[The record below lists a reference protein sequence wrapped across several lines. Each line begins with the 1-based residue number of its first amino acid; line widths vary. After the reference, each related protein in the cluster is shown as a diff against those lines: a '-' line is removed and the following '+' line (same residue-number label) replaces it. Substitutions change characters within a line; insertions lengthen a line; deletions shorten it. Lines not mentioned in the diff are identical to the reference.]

1 MEMWKIIIKNIDKQ
15 KFFVYGI
22 SIAVFSAIIFTI
34 TSLFAVNE
42 VINLGGDAESV
53 KIVFFFYY
61 FVIMVAGL
69 LFIIYSIRLYVKTRM
84 KDYALFLILGSSKK
98 KCLLFMEIEFAI
110 IFFVA
115 TFFGMSLGMTIVK
128 CISMI
133 FMVMGINANLSWNIL
148 FKNAI
153 IVVPI
158 VFVFFVISCLIGLWG
173 ILKKDLSKTISLDNK
188 GEQAYRIMCIFTFV
202 GVLLLIDSINQLN
215 NATFGRIMFSLFE
228 CLTAFYFFASFGLSF
243 IFHIYRKFFKN
254 SYQKNILK
262 FNDFM
267 YRYKTNKTLLF
278 IVFAMNIIIIFFS
291 GGVIV
296 TTYQTTDG
304 FENSMLVLRISSYF
318 MAAFTMICS
327 MGILFLKQMG
337 DIRYKKNNTNILN
350 YLGMEEKNRKKY
362 AICDFKELLFSSVL
376 LSDITVWLYIVAE
389 CNRVGL
395 LNVTYIIGF
404 ALFELFILTVQYT
417 YYQIVK
423 SYLVKKTVNGK
434 EYR

>member
-1 MEMWKIIIKNIDKQ
+1 MWKIIIKNIDKQ
-15 KFFVYGI
+15 KCFVYGI
-22 SIAVFSAIIFTI
+22 SIALFSAIIFTI

-42 VINLGGDAESV
+42 AINLGGDSESV

-61 FVIMVAGL
+61 SVILVAGL
-69 LFIIYSIRLYVKTRM
+69 LFIIYSIRFYVKSRM
-84 KDYALFLILGSSKK
+84 KDYALLLVLGSSKK
-98 KCLLFMEIEFAI
+98 NCLLFMEIEFTI
-110 IFFVA
+110 IFLGA
-115 TFFGMSLGMTIVK
+115 TFFGISLGMTIMK

-133 FMVMGINANLSWNIL
+133 FMVMDINMNLSWNIL
-148 FKNAI
+148 FENAI

-158 VFVFFVISCLIGLWG
+158 VFFFWGVSCLIGLWG
-173 ILKKDLSKTISLDNK
+173 IWKKDLSKTISLGNK

-202 GVLLLIDSINQLN
+202 GVLLLIDSIIQLN

-278 IVFAMNIIIIFFS
+278 IIFALNIIIIFFS

-296 TTYQTTDG
+296 ATYQTADG

-318 MAAFTMICS
+318 MAAFTIICS

-337 DIRYKKNNTNILN
+337 DVRYKKNNINILT
-350 YLGMEEKNRKKY
+350 YLGMEWKDRQKY

-395 LNVTYIIGF
+395 LNVTYISGF
-404 ALFELFILTVQYT
+404 ALFELFVIAIQYT
-417 YYQIVK
+417 YYQIAK
-423 SYLVKKTVNGK
+423 SYLVKKL
-434 EYR
+434 

>member
-1 MEMWKIIIKNIDKQ
+1 MWKIIIKNIDKQ

-22 SIAVFSAIIFTI
+22 SIALFSAIIFTI

-42 VINLGGDAESV
+42 AINLGGDSESV

-69 LFIIYSIRLYVKTRM
+69 LFIIYSIRLYVKSRM
-84 KDYALFLILGSSKK
+84 KDYALLLILGSSKK

-115 TFFGMSLGMTIVK
+115 TFFGISLGMTIVK

-133 FMVMGINANLSWNIL
+133 FMVININVNLSWNIL
-148 FKNAI
+148 FENAI

-158 VFVFFVISCLIGLWG
+158 VFFFWGVSCLIGLWG
-173 ILKKDLSKTISLDNK
+173 ILKKDLSKTISLGNK
-188 GEQAYRIMCIFTFV
+188 GEQAYRIMCIFTFA
-202 GVLLLIDSINQLN
+202 GVLLLIDSIIQLN
-215 NATFGRIMFSLFE
+215 NVTFGRIMFSLFE

-278 IVFAMNIIIIFFS
+278 IIFALNIIIIFFS

-296 TTYQTTDG
+296 TTSQTADG

-337 DIRYKKNNTNILN
+337 DIRYKKNNINILT
-350 YLGMEEKNRKKY
+350 YLGMEWKDRKKY

-395 LNVTYIIGF
+395 LNVTYISGF
-404 ALFELFILTVQYT
+404 ALFELFVIAIQYT
-417 YYQIVK
+417 YYQIAK
-423 SYLVKKTVNGK
+423 SYLVKKL
-434 EYR
+434 

>member
-1 MEMWKIIIKNIDKQ
+1 M
-15 KFFVYGI
+15 
-22 SIAVFSAIIFTI
+22 AVKSPYHAQ
-34 TSLFAVNE
+34 
-42 VINLGGDAESV
+42 
-53 KIVFFFYY
+53 
-61 FVIMVAGL
+61 
-69 LFIIYSIRLYVKTRM
+69 
-84 KDYALFLILGSSKK
+84 
-98 KCLLFMEIEFAI
+98 
-110 IFFVA
+110 
-115 TFFGMSLGMTIVK
+115 
-128 CISMI
+128 
-133 FMVMGINANLSWNIL
+133 
-148 FKNAI
+148 
-153 IVVPI
+153 
-158 VFVFFVISCLIGLWG
+158 
-173 ILKKDLSKTISLDNK
+173 KDLSKTLSLDNK

-215 NATFGRIMFSLFE
+215 NATFGHIMFSLFE
-228 CLTAFYFFASFGLSF
+228 CLMAFYFFASFGLSF

-278 IVFAMNIIIIFFS
+278 IIFAMNIIIIFFS

-296 TTYQTTDG
+296 TTYQKTDG

-362 AICDFKELLFSSVL
+362 AIYDFKELLFSSVL

-395 LNVTYIIGF
+395 LNVTYISGF
-404 ALFELFILTVQYT
+404 ALFELFLIAVQYT
-417 YYQIVK
+417 YYQIAK

-434 EYR
+434 EYQ

>member
-1 MEMWKIIIKNIDKQ
+1 METRKTEMWKIIIKNIDKQ

-22 SIAVFSAIIFTI
+22 SIALFSAIIFTI

-42 VINLGGDAESV
+42 AINLGGDSESV

-69 LFIIYSIRLYVKTRM
+69 LFIIYSIRLYVKSRM
-84 KDYALFLILGSSKK
+84 KDYALLLILGSSKK

-115 TFFGMSLGMTIVK
+115 TFFGISLGMTIVK

-133 FMVMGINANLSWNIL
+133 FMVININVNLSWNIL
-148 FKNAI
+148 FENAI

-158 VFVFFVISCLIGLWG
+158 VFFFWGVSCLIGLWG
-173 ILKKDLSKTISLDNK
+173 ILKKDLSKTISLGNK
-188 GEQAYRIMCIFTFV
+188 GEQAYRIMCIFTFA
-202 GVLLLIDSINQLN
+202 GVLLLIDSIIQLN
-215 NATFGRIMFSLFE
+215 NVTFGRIMFSLFE

-278 IVFAMNIIIIFFS
+278 IIFALNIIIIFFS

-296 TTYQTTDG
+296 TTYQTADG

-337 DIRYKKNNTNILN
+337 DRRYKKNNINILT
-350 YLGMEEKNRKKY
+350 YLGMEWKDRKKY

-395 LNVTYIIGF
+395 LNVTYISGF
-404 ALFELFILTVQYT
+404 ALFELFVIAIQYT
-417 YYQIVK
+417 YYQIAK
-423 SYLVKKTVNGK
+423 SYLVKKL
-434 EYR
+434 

>member
-53 KIVFFFYY
+53 KIIFFFYY

-115 TFFGMSLGMTIVK
+115 TFFGISLGMTIVK

-423 SYLVKKTVNGK
+423 SYLVKITVNGK

>member
-1 MEMWKIIIKNIDKQ
+1 METRKTEMWKIIIKNIDKQ

-22 SIAVFSAIIFTI
+22 SIALFSAIIFTI

-42 VINLGGDAESV
+42 AINLGGDSESV

-69 LFIIYSIRLYVKTRM
+69 LFIIYSIRLYVKSRM
-84 KDYALFLILGSSKK
+84 KDYALLLILGSSKK

-115 TFFGMSLGMTIVK
+115 TFFGISLGMTIVK

-133 FMVMGINANLSWNIL
+133 FMVININVNLSWNIL
-148 FKNAI
+148 FENAI

-158 VFVFFVISCLIGLWG
+158 VFFFWGVSCLIGLWG
-173 ILKKDLSKTISLDNK
+173 ILKKDLSKTISLGNK
-188 GEQAYRIMCIFTFV
+188 GEQAYRIMCIFTFA
-202 GVLLLIDSINQLN
+202 GVLLLIDSIIQLN
-215 NATFGRIMFSLFE
+215 NVTFGRIMFSLFE

-278 IVFAMNIIIIFFS
+278 IIFALNIIIIFFS

-296 TTYQTTDG
+296 TTYQTADG

-337 DIRYKKNNTNILN
+337 DIRYKKNNINILT
-350 YLGMEEKNRKKY
+350 YLGMEWKDRKKY

-395 LNVTYIIGF
+395 LNVTYISGF
-404 ALFELFILTVQYT
+404 ALFELFVIAIQYT
-417 YYQIVK
+417 YYQIAK
-423 SYLVKKTVNGK
+423 SYLVKKL
-434 EYR
+434 

>member
-1 MEMWKIIIKNIDKQ
+1 MCKIIIKNIDKQ

-22 SIAVFSAIIFTI
+22 SIALFSAIIFTI

-42 VINLGGDAESV
+42 AINLGGDSESV

-69 LFIIYSIRLYVKTRM
+69 LFIIYSIRLYVKSRM
-84 KDYALFLILGSSKK
+84 KDYALLLILGSSKK

-115 TFFGMSLGMTIVK
+115 TFFGISLGMTIVK

-133 FMVMGINANLSWNIL
+133 FMVININVNLSWNIL
-148 FKNAI
+148 FENAI

-158 VFVFFVISCLIGLWG
+158 VFFFWGVSCLIGLWG
-173 ILKKDLSKTISLDNK
+173 ILKKDLSKTISLGNK
-188 GEQAYRIMCIFTFV
+188 GEQAYRIMCIFTFA
-202 GVLLLIDSINQLN
+202 GVLLLIDSIIQLN
-215 NATFGRIMFSLFE
+215 NVTFGRIMFSLFE

-278 IVFAMNIIIIFFS
+278 IIFALNIIIIFFS

-296 TTYQTTDG
+296 TTYQTADG

-337 DIRYKKNNTNILN
+337 DIRYKKNNINILT
-350 YLGMEEKNRKKY
+350 YLGMEWKDRKKY

-395 LNVTYIIGF
+395 LNVTYISGF
-404 ALFELFILTVQYT
+404 ALFELFVIAIQYT
-417 YYQIVK
+417 YYQIAK
-423 SYLVKKTVNGK
+423 SYLVKKL
-434 EYR
+434 

>member
-1 MEMWKIIIKNIDKQ
+1 MWKIIIKNIDKQ
-15 KFFVYGI
+15 KFFVYGT
-22 SIAVFSAIIFTI
+22 SIALFSAIIFTI

-69 LFIIYSIRLYVKTRM
+69 LFIIYSIRLYVKSRM

-115 TFFGMSLGMTIVK
+115 TFFGISLGMTIVK
-128 CISMI
+128 YISMI
-133 FMVMGINANLSWNIL
+133 FMVRGINANLSWNIL

-158 VFVFFVISCLIGLWG
+158 VFVFFVVSCLIGLWG
-173 ILKKDLSKTISLDNK
+173 ILKKDLSKTLSLDNK

-215 NATFGRIMFSLFE
+215 NATFGHIMFSLFE
-228 CLTAFYFFASFGLSF
+228 CLMAFYFFASFGLSF

-278 IVFAMNIIIIFFS
+278 IIFAMNIIIIFFS

-296 TTYQTTDG
+296 TTYQKTDG

-362 AICDFKELLFSSVL
+362 AIYDFKELLFSSVL

-395 LNVTYIIGF
+395 LNVTYISGF
-404 ALFELFILTVQYT
+404 ALFELFLIAVQYT
-417 YYQIVK
+417 YYQIAK

-434 EYR
+434 EYQ

>member
-1 MEMWKIIIKNIDKQ
+1 MWKIIIKNIDKQ

-22 SIAVFSAIIFTI
+22 SIALFSAIIFTI

-42 VINLGGDAESV
+42 AINLGGDSESV

-69 LFIIYSIRLYVKTRM
+69 LFIIYSIRLYVKSRM
-84 KDYALFLILGSSKK
+84 KDYALLLILGSSKK

-115 TFFGMSLGMTIVK
+115 TFFGISLGMTIVK

-133 FMVMGINANLSWNIL
+133 FMVININVNLSWNIL
-148 FKNAI
+148 FENAI

-158 VFVFFVISCLIGLWG
+158 VFFFWGVSCLIGLWG
-173 ILKKDLSKTISLDNK
+173 ILKKDLSKTISLGNK
-188 GEQAYRIMCIFTFV
+188 GEQAYRIMCIFTFA
-202 GVLLLIDSINQLN
+202 GVLLLIDSIIQLN
-215 NATFGRIMFSLFE
+215 NVTFGRIMFSLFE

-278 IVFAMNIIIIFFS
+278 IIFALNIIIIFFS

-296 TTYQTTDG
+296 TTYQTADG

-337 DIRYKKNNTNILN
+337 DIRYKKNNINILT
-350 YLGMEEKNRKKY
+350 YLGMEWKDRKKY

-395 LNVTYIIGF
+395 LNVTYISGF
-404 ALFELFILTVQYT
+404 ALFELFVIAIQYT
-417 YYQIVK
+417 YYQIAK
-423 SYLVKKTVNGK
+423 SYLVKKL
-434 EYR
+434 

>member
-1 MEMWKIIIKNIDKQ
+1 MWKIIIKNIDKQ
-15 KFFVYGI
+15 KCFVYGI
-22 SIAVFSAIIFTI
+22 SIALFSAIIFTI

-42 VINLGGDAESV
+42 AINLGGDSESV

-61 FVIMVAGL
+61 SVILVAGL
-69 LFIIYSIRLYVKTRM
+69 LFIIYSIRFYVKSRM
-84 KDYALFLILGSSKK
+84 KDYALLLVLGSSKK
-98 KCLLFMEIEFAI
+98 NCLLFMEIEFAI

-115 TFFGMSLGMTIVK
+115 TFFGISLGMTIMK

-133 FMVMGINANLSWNIL
+133 FMVMDINMNLSWNIL
-148 FKNAI
+148 FENAI

-158 VFVFFVISCLIGLWG
+158 VFFFWGVSCLIGLWG
-173 ILKKDLSKTISLDNK
+173 IWKKDLSKTISLGNK
-188 GEQAYRIMCIFTFV
+188 GEQAYRIMCIFTFA
-202 GVLLLIDSINQLN
+202 GVLLLIDSIIQLN

-278 IVFAMNIIIIFFS
+278 IIFALNIIIIFFS

-296 TTYQTTDG
+296 TTYQTADG

-318 MAAFTMICS
+318 MAAFTIIYS

-337 DIRYKKNNTNILN
+337 DIRYKKNNINILT
-350 YLGMEEKNRKKY
+350 YLQIQHTARYITSVTPEY
-362 AICDFKELLFSSVL
+362 IFSQVDIH
-376 LSDITVWLYIVAE
+376 LSFCFPTKRAVHIQRD
-389 CNRVGL
+389 R
-395 LNVTYIIGF
+395 
-404 ALFELFILTVQYT
+404 ILM
-417 YYQIVK
+417 
-423 SYLVKKTVNGK
+423 SYL
-434 EYR
+434 

>member
-1 MEMWKIIIKNIDKQ
+1 MWKIIIKNIDKQ
-15 KFFVYGI
+15 KFLVYGI
-22 SIAVFSAIIFTI
+22 SIALFSAIIFTI

-42 VINLGGDAESV
+42 AINLGGDSESV

-69 LFIIYSIRLYVKTRM
+69 LFIIYSIRLYVKSRM
-84 KDYALFLILGSSKK
+84 KDYALLLILGSSKK

-115 TFFGMSLGMTIVK
+115 TFFGISLGMTIVK

-133 FMVMGINANLSWNIL
+133 FMVININVNLSWNIL
-148 FKNAI
+148 FENAI

-158 VFVFFVISCLIGLWG
+158 VFFFWGVSCLIGLWG
-173 ILKKDLSKTISLDNK
+173 ILKKDLSKTISLGNK
-188 GEQAYRIMCIFTFV
+188 GEQAYRIMCIFTFA
-202 GVLLLIDSINQLN
+202 GVLLLIDSIIQLN
-215 NATFGRIMFSLFE
+215 NVTFGRIMFSLFE

-278 IVFAMNIIIIFFS
+278 IIFALNIIIIFFS

-296 TTYQTTDG
+296 TTYQTADG

-337 DIRYKKNNTNILN
+337 DIRYKKNNINILT
-350 YLGMEEKNRKKY
+350 YLGMEWKDRKKY

-395 LNVTYIIGF
+395 LNVTYISGF
-404 ALFELFILTVQYT
+404 ALFELFVIAIQYT
-417 YYQIVK
+417 YYQIAK
-423 SYLVKKTVNGK
+423 SYLVKKL
-434 EYR
+434 

>member
-1 MEMWKIIIKNIDKQ
+1 METRKTEMWKIIIKNIDKQ

-22 SIAVFSAIIFTI
+22 SIALFSAIIFTI

-42 VINLGGDAESV
+42 AINLGGDSESV

-69 LFIIYSIRLYVKTRM
+69 LFIIYSIRLYVKSRM
-84 KDYALFLILGSSKK
+84 KDYALLLILGSSKK

-115 TFFGMSLGMTIVK
+115 TFFGISLGMTIVK

-133 FMVMGINANLSWNIL
+133 FMVININVNLSWNIL
-148 FKNAI
+148 FENAI

-158 VFVFFVISCLIGLWG
+158 VFFFWGVSCLIGLWG
-173 ILKKDLSKTISLDNK
+173 ILKKDLSKTISLGNK
-188 GEQAYRIMCIFTFV
+188 GEQAYRIMCIFTFA
-202 GVLLLIDSINQLN
+202 GVLLLIDSIIQLN
-215 NATFGRIMFSLFE
+215 NVTFGRIMFSLFE

-278 IVFAMNIIIIFFS
+278 IIFALNIIIIFFS

-296 TTYQTTDG
+296 TTSQTADG

-337 DIRYKKNNTNILN
+337 DIRYKKNNINILT
-350 YLGMEEKNRKKY
+350 YLGMEWKDRKKY

-395 LNVTYIIGF
+395 LNVTYISGF
-404 ALFELFILTVQYT
+404 ALFELFVIAIQYT
-417 YYQIVK
+417 YYQIAK
-423 SYLVKKTVNGK
+423 SYLVKKL
-434 EYR
+434 

>member
-115 TFFGMSLGMTIVK
+115 TFFGISLGMTIVK

-296 TTYQTTDG
+296 TTYQTIDG

-423 SYLVKKTVNGK
+423 SYLVKITVNGK

>member
-1 MEMWKIIIKNIDKQ
+1 MWKIIIKNIDKQ

-22 SIAVFSAIIFTI
+22 SIALFSAIIFTI
-34 TSLFAVNE
+34 TSLFAVNKA
-42 VINLGGDAESV
+42 INLGGDSESV

-69 LFIIYSIRLYVKTRM
+69 LFIIYSIRLYVKSRM
-84 KDYALFLILGSSKK
+84 KDYALLLILGSSKK

-115 TFFGMSLGMTIVK
+115 TFFGISLGMTIVK

-133 FMVMGINANLSWNIL
+133 FMVININVNLSWNIL
-148 FKNAI
+148 FENAI

-158 VFVFFVISCLIGLWG
+158 VFFFWGVSCLIGLWG
-173 ILKKDLSKTISLDNK
+173 ILKKDLSKTISLGNK
-188 GEQAYRIMCIFTFV
+188 GEQAYRIMCIFTFA
-202 GVLLLIDSINQLN
+202 GVLLLIDSIIQLN
-215 NATFGRIMFSLFE
+215 NVTFGRIMFSLFE

-278 IVFAMNIIIIFFS
+278 IIFALNIIIIFFS

-296 TTYQTTDG
+296 TTYQTADG

-337 DIRYKKNNTNILN
+337 DIRYKKNNINILT
-350 YLGMEEKNRKKY
+350 YLGMEWKDRKKY

-395 LNVTYIIGF
+395 LNVTYISGF
-404 ALFELFILTVQYT
+404 ALFELFVIAIQYT
-417 YYQIVK
+417 YYQIAK
-423 SYLVKKTVNGK
+423 SYLVKKL
-434 EYR
+434 

>member
-1 MEMWKIIIKNIDKQ
+1 MWKIIIKNIDKQ

-115 TFFGMSLGMTIVK
+115 TFFGISLGMTIVK

-296 TTYQTTDG
+296 TTYQTIDG

-423 SYLVKKTVNGK
+423 SYLVKITVNGK

>member
-1 MEMWKIIIKNIDKQ
+1 MWKIIIKNIDKQ

-22 SIAVFSAIIFTI
+22 SIALFSAIIFTI

-69 LFIIYSIRLYVKTRM
+69 LFIIYSIRLYVKSRM

-115 TFFGMSLGMTIVK
+115 TFFGISLGMTIVK
-128 CISMI
+128 YISMI
-133 FMVMGINANLSWNIL
+133 FMVRGINANLSWNIL

-158 VFVFFVISCLIGLWG
+158 VFVFFVVSCLIGLWG
-173 ILKKDLSKTISLDNK
+173 ILKKDLSKTLSLDNK

-215 NATFGRIMFSLFE
+215 NATFGHTMFSLFE
-228 CLTAFYFFASFGLSF
+228 CLMAFYFFASFGLSF

-278 IVFAMNIIIIFFS
+278 IIFAMNIIIIFFS

-296 TTYQTTDG
+296 TTYQKTDG

-362 AICDFKELLFSSVL
+362 AIYDFKELLFSSVL

-395 LNVTYIIGF
+395 LNVTYISGF
-404 ALFELFILTVQYT
+404 ALFELFLIAVQYT
-417 YYQIVK
+417 YYQIAK

-434 EYR
+434 EYQ

>member
-1 MEMWKIIIKNIDKQ
+1 METRKTEMWKIIIKNIDKQ
-15 KFFVYGI
+15 KFLVYGI
-22 SIAVFSAIIFTI
+22 SIALFSAIIFTI

-42 VINLGGDAESV
+42 AINLGGDSESV

-69 LFIIYSIRLYVKTRM
+69 LFIIYSIRLYVKSRM
-84 KDYALFLILGSSKK
+84 KDYALLLILGSSKK

-115 TFFGMSLGMTIVK
+115 TFFGISLGMTIVK

-133 FMVMGINANLSWNIL
+133 FMVININVNLSWNIL
-148 FKNAI
+148 FENAI

-158 VFVFFVISCLIGLWG
+158 VFFFWGVSCLIGLWG
-173 ILKKDLSKTISLDNK
+173 ILKKDLSKTISLGNK
-188 GEQAYRIMCIFTFV
+188 GEQAYRIMCIFTFA
-202 GVLLLIDSINQLN
+202 GVLLLIDSIIQLN
-215 NATFGRIMFSLFE
+215 NVTFGRIMFSLFE

-278 IVFAMNIIIIFFS
+278 IIFALNIIIIFFS

-296 TTYQTTDG
+296 TTYQTADG

-318 MAAFTMICS
+318 MAAFTIICS

-337 DIRYKKNNTNILN
+337 DIRYKKNNINILT
-350 YLGMEEKNRKKY
+350 YLGMEWKDRKKY

-395 LNVTYIIGF
+395 LNVTYISGF
-404 ALFELFILTVQYT
+404 ALFELFVIAIQYT
-417 YYQIVK
+417 YYQIAK
-423 SYLVKKTVNGK
+423 SYLVKKL
-434 EYR
+434 

>member
-1 MEMWKIIIKNIDKQ
+1 MWKIIIKNIDKQ

-22 SIAVFSAIIFTI
+22 SIALFSAIIFTI

-42 VINLGGDAESV
+42 AINLGGDSESV

-69 LFIIYSIRLYVKTRM
+69 LVIIYSIRLYVKSRM
-84 KDYALFLILGSSKK
+84 KDYALLLILGSSKK

-115 TFFGMSLGMTIVK
+115 TFFGISLGMTIVK

-133 FMVMGINANLSWNIL
+133 FMVININVNLSWNIL
-148 FKNAI
+148 FENAI

-158 VFVFFVISCLIGLWG
+158 VFFFWGVSCLIGLWG
-173 ILKKDLSKTISLDNK
+173 ILKKDLSKTISLGNK
-188 GEQAYRIMCIFTFV
+188 GEQAYRIMCIFTFA
-202 GVLLLIDSINQLN
+202 GVLLLIDSIIQLN
-215 NATFGRIMFSLFE
+215 NVTFGRIMFSLFE

-278 IVFAMNIIIIFFS
+278 IIFALNIIIIFFS

-296 TTYQTTDG
+296 TTYQTADG

-337 DIRYKKNNTNILN
+337 DIRYKKNNINILT
-350 YLGMEEKNRKKY
+350 YLGMEWKDRKKY

-395 LNVTYIIGF
+395 LNVTYISGF
-404 ALFELFILTVQYT
+404 ALFELFVIAIQYT
-417 YYQIVK
+417 YYQIAK
-423 SYLVKKTVNGK
+423 SYLVKKL
-434 EYR
+434 

>member
-1 MEMWKIIIKNIDKQ
+1 MWKIIIKNIDKQ

-22 SIAVFSAIIFTI
+22 SIALFSAIIFTI

-42 VINLGGDAESV
+42 AINLGGDSESV

-69 LFIIYSIRLYVKTRM
+69 LFIIYSIRLYVKSRM
-84 KDYALFLILGSSKK
+84 KDYALLLILGSSKK

-115 TFFGMSLGMTIVK
+115 TFFGISLGMTIVK

-133 FMVMGINANLSWNIL
+133 FMVININVNLSWNIL
-148 FKNAI
+148 FENAI

-158 VFVFFVISCLIGLWG
+158 VFFFWGVSCLIGLWG
-173 ILKKDLSKTISLDNK
+173 ILKKALSKTISLGNK
-188 GEQAYRIMCIFTFV
+188 GEQAYRIMCIFTFA
-202 GVLLLIDSINQLN
+202 GVLLLIDSIIQLN
-215 NATFGRIMFSLFE
+215 NVTFGRIMFSLFE

-278 IVFAMNIIIIFFS
+278 IIFALNIIIIFFS

-296 TTYQTTDG
+296 TTYQTADG

-337 DIRYKKNNTNILN
+337 DIRYKKNNINILT
-350 YLGMEEKNRKKY
+350 YLGMEWKDRKKY

-395 LNVTYIIGF
+395 LNVTYISGF
-404 ALFELFILTVQYT
+404 ALFELFVIAIQYT
-417 YYQIVK
+417 YYQIAK
-423 SYLVKKTVNGK
+423 SYLVKKL
-434 EYR
+434 

>member
-1 MEMWKIIIKNIDKQ
+1 MWKIIIKNIDKQ

-22 SIAVFSAIIFTI
+22 SIALFSAIIFTI

-42 VINLGGDAESV
+42 AINLGGDSESV

-69 LFIIYSIRLYVKTRM
+69 LFIIYSIRLYVKSRM
-84 KDYALFLILGSSKK
+84 KDYALLLILGSSKK

-115 TFFGMSLGMTIVK
+115 TFFGISLGMTIVK

-133 FMVMGINANLSWNIL
+133 FMVININVNLSWNIL
-148 FKNAI
+148 FENAI

-158 VFVFFVISCLIGLWG
+158 VFFFWGVSCLIGLWG
-173 ILKKDLSKTISLDNK
+173 ILKKDLSKTISLGNK
-188 GEQAYRIMCIFTFV
+188 GEQAYRIMCIFTFA
-202 GVLLLIDSINQLN
+202 GVLLLIDSIIQLN
-215 NATFGRIMFSLFE
+215 NVTFGRIMFSLFE

-278 IVFAMNIIIIFFS
+278 IIFALNIIIIFFS

-296 TTYQTTDG
+296 TTYQTADG

-337 DIRYKKNNTNILN
+337 EIRYKKNNINILT
-350 YLGMEEKNRKKY
+350 YLGMEWKDRKKY

-395 LNVTYIIGF
+395 LNVTYISGF
-404 ALFELFILTVQYT
+404 ALFELFVIAIQYT
-417 YYQIVK
+417 YYQIAK
-423 SYLVKKTVNGK
+423 SYLVKKL
-434 EYR
+434 

>member
-1 MEMWKIIIKNIDKQ
+1 MWKIIIKNIDKQ

-22 SIAVFSAIIFTI
+22 SIALFSAIIFTI

-42 VINLGGDAESV
+42 AINLGGDSESV

-69 LFIIYSIRLYVKTRM
+69 LFIIYSIRLYVKSRM
-84 KDYALFLILGSSKK
+84 KDYALLLILGSSKK

-115 TFFGMSLGMTIVK
+115 TFFGISLGMTIVK

-133 FMVMGINANLSWNIL
+133 FMVININVNLSWNIL
-148 FKNAI
+148 FENAI

-158 VFVFFVISCLIGLWG
+158 VFFFWGVSCLIGLWG
-173 ILKKDLSKTISLDNK
+173 ILKKDLSKTISLGNK
-188 GEQAYRIMCIFTFV
+188 GEQAYRIMCIFTFA
-202 GVLLLIDSINQLN
+202 GVLLLIDSIIQLN
-215 NATFGRIMFSLFE
+215 NVTFGRIMFSLFE

-278 IVFAMNIIIIFFS
+278 IIFALNIIIIFFS

-296 TTYQTTDG
+296 TTYQTADG

-337 DIRYKKNNTNILN
+337 DIRYKKNNINILT
-350 YLGMEEKNRKKY
+350 YLGMEWKDRKKY

-376 LSDITVWLYIVAE
+376 LSDITVWLFIVAE

-395 LNVTYIIGF
+395 LNVTYISGF
-404 ALFELFILTVQYT
+404 ALFELFVIAIQYT
-417 YYQIVK
+417 YYQIAK
-423 SYLVKKTVNGK
+423 SYLVKKL
-434 EYR
+434 

>member
-1 MEMWKIIIKNIDKQ
+1 MWKIIIKNIDKQ

-22 SIAVFSAIIFTI
+22 SIALFSAIIFTI

-42 VINLGGDAESV
+42 AINLGGDSESV

-69 LFIIYSIRLYVKTRM
+69 LFIIYSIRLYVKSRM
-84 KDYALFLILGSSKK
+84 KDYALLLILGSSKK

-115 TFFGMSLGMTIVK
+115 TFFGISLGMTIVK

-133 FMVMGINANLSWNIL
+133 FMVININVNLSWNIL
-148 FKNAI
+148 FENAI

-158 VFVFFVISCLIGLWG
+158 VFFFWGVSCLIGLWG
-173 ILKKDLSKTISLDNK
+173 ILKKDLSKTISLGNK
-188 GEQAYRIMCIFTFV
+188 GEQAYRIMCIFTFA
-202 GVLLLIDSINQLN
+202 GVLLLIDSIIQLN
-215 NATFGRIMFSLFE
+215 NVTFGRIMFSLFE

-267 YRYKTNKTLLF
+267 YRYKINKTLLF
-278 IVFAMNIIIIFFS
+278 IIFALNIIIIFFS

-296 TTYQTTDG
+296 TTYQTADG

-337 DIRYKKNNTNILN
+337 DIRYKKNNINILT
-350 YLGMEEKNRKKY
+350 YLGMEWKDRKKY

-395 LNVTYIIGF
+395 LNVTYISGF
-404 ALFELFILTVQYT
+404 ALFELFVIAIQYT
-417 YYQIVK
+417 YYQIAK
-423 SYLVKKTVNGK
+423 SYLVKKL
-434 EYR
+434 

>member
-1 MEMWKIIIKNIDKQ
+1 MLKIIIKNIDKQ
-15 KFFVYGI
+15 KCFVYGI

-42 VINLGGDAESV
+42 AINLGGDSESV
-53 KIVFFFYY
+53 KIVFFLYY
-61 FVIMVAGL
+61 SVIVVAGL
-69 LFIIYSIRLYVKTRM
+69 LFIIYSIRLYVKSRM
-84 KDYALFLILGSSKK
+84 KDYALLLVLGSSKK
-98 KCLLFMEIEFAI
+98 NCLLFMEIEFAI

-115 TFFGMSLGMTIVK
+115 TFFGISLGMTIMK

-133 FMVMGINANLSWNIL
+133 FMVMDINMNLSWNIL
-148 FKNAI
+148 FENAI

-158 VFVFFVISCLIGLWG
+158 VFFFWGVSCLIGLWG
-173 ILKKDLSKTISLDNK
+173 IWKKDLSKTISLGNK
-188 GEQAYRIMCIFTFV
+188 GEQAYRIMCIFTFA
-202 GVLLLIDSINQLN
+202 GVLLLIDSIIQLN

-278 IVFAMNIIIIFFS
+278 IIFALNIIIIFFS

-296 TTYQTTDG
+296 TTYQTADG

-318 MAAFTMICS
+318 MAAFTIICS

-337 DIRYKKNNTNILN
+337 DIRYKKNNINILT
-350 YLGMEEKNRKKY
+350 YLGMEWKDRQKY

-395 LNVTYIIGF
+395 LNVTYISGF
-404 ALFELFILTVQYT
+404 ALFELFVIAIQYT
-417 YYQIVK
+417 YYQIAK
-423 SYLVKKTVNGK
+423 SYLVKKL
-434 EYR
+434 

>member
-1 MEMWKIIIKNIDKQ
+1 MWKIIIKNIDKQ

-22 SIAVFSAIIFTI
+22 SIALFSAIIFTI

-42 VINLGGDAESV
+42 AINLGGDSESV

-69 LFIIYSIRLYVKTRM
+69 LFIIYSIRLYVKSRM
-84 KDYALFLILGSSKK
+84 KDYALLLILGSSKK

-115 TFFGMSLGMTIVK
+115 TFFGISLGMTIVK

-133 FMVMGINANLSWNIL
+133 FMVININVNLSWNIL
-148 FKNAI
+148 FENAI

-158 VFVFFVISCLIGLWG
+158 VFFFWGVSCLIGLWG
-173 ILKKDLSKTISLDNK
+173 ILKKDLSKTISLGNK
-188 GEQAYRIMCIFTFV
+188 GEQAYRIMCIFTFA
-202 GVLLLIDSINQLN
+202 GVLLLIDSIIQLN
-215 NATFGRIMFSLFE
+215 NVTFGRIMFSLFE

-278 IVFAMNIIIIFFS
+278 FIFALNIIIIFFS

-296 TTYQTTDG
+296 TTYQTADG

-337 DIRYKKNNTNILN
+337 DIRYKKNNINILT
-350 YLGMEEKNRKKY
+350 YLGMEWKDRKKY

-395 LNVTYIIGF
+395 LNVTYISGF
-404 ALFELFILTVQYT
+404 ALFELFVIAIQYT
-417 YYQIVK
+417 YYQIAK
-423 SYLVKKTVNGK
+423 SYLVKKL
-434 EYR
+434 

>member
-1 MEMWKIIIKNIDKQ
+1 METRKTEMWKIIIKNIDKQ
-15 KFFVYGI
+15 KFLVYGI
-22 SIAVFSAIIFTI
+22 SIALFSAIIFTI

-42 VINLGGDAESV
+42 AINLGGDSESV

-69 LFIIYSIRLYVKTRM
+69 LFIIYSIRLYVKSRM
-84 KDYALFLILGSSKK
+84 KDYALLLILGSSKK

-115 TFFGMSLGMTIVK
+115 TFFGISLGMTIVK

-133 FMVMGINANLSWNIL
+133 FMVININVNLSWNIL
-148 FKNAI
+148 FENAI

-158 VFVFFVISCLIGLWG
+158 VFFFWGVSCLIGLWG
-173 ILKKDLSKTISLDNK
+173 ILKKDLSKTISLGNK
-188 GEQAYRIMCIFTFV
+188 GEQAYRIMCIFTFA
-202 GVLLLIDSINQLN
+202 GVLLLIDSIIQLN
-215 NATFGRIMFSLFE
+215 NVTFGRIMFSLFE

-278 IVFAMNIIIIFFS
+278 IIFALNIIIIFFS

-296 TTYQTTDG
+296 TTYQTADG

-337 DIRYKKNNTNILN
+337 DIRYKKNNINILT
-350 YLGMEEKNRKKY
+350 YLGMEWKDRKKY

-395 LNVTYIIGF
+395 LNVTYISGF
-404 ALFELFILTVQYT
+404 ALFELFVIAIQYT
-417 YYQIVK
+417 YYQIAK
-423 SYLVKKTVNGK
+423 SYLVKKL
-434 EYR
+434 

>member
-1 MEMWKIIIKNIDKQ
+1 MWKIIIKNIDKQ
-15 KFFVYGI
+15 KFLVYGI
-22 SIAVFSAIIFTI
+22 SIALFSAIIFTI

-42 VINLGGDAESV
+42 AINLGGDSESV

-69 LFIIYSIRLYVKTRM
+69 LFIIYSIRLYVKSRM
-84 KDYALFLILGSSKK
+84 KDYALLLILGSSKK

-115 TFFGMSLGMTIVK
+115 TFFGISLGMTIVK

-133 FMVMGINANLSWNIL
+133 FMVININVNLSWNIL
-148 FKNAI
+148 FENAI

-158 VFVFFVISCLIGLWG
+158 VFFFWGVSCLIGLWG
-173 ILKKDLSKTISLDNK
+173 ILKKDLSKTISLGNK
-188 GEQAYRIMCIFTFV
+188 GEQAYRIMCIFTFA
-202 GVLLLIDSINQLN
+202 GVLLLIDSIIQLN
-215 NATFGRIMFSLFE
+215 NVTFGRIMFSLFE

-278 IVFAMNIIIIFFS
+278 IIFALNIIIIFFS

-296 TTYQTTDG
+296 TTYQTADG

-337 DIRYKKNNTNILN
+337 DIRYKKNNINILT
-350 YLGMEEKNRKKY
+350 YLGMEWKDRKKY

-376 LSDITVWLYIVAE
+376 LSDITAWLYIVAE

-395 LNVTYIIGF
+395 LNVTYISGF
-404 ALFELFILTVQYT
+404 ALFELFVIAIQYT
-417 YYQIVK
+417 YYQIAK
-423 SYLVKKTVNGK
+423 SYLVKKL
-434 EYR
+434 

>member
-1 MEMWKIIIKNIDKQ
+1 MWKIIIKNIDKQ

-115 TFFGMSLGMTIVK
+115 TFFGISLGMTIVK

-423 SYLVKKTVNGK
+423 SYLVKITVNGK